1 MRVVADTNT
10 LVSGFLW
17 DGLPARLLD
26 AGLTGRFGL
35 YSSTEL
41 LSELGETLRAP
52 KFAERLTIRG
62 HNAESLVRAFRFS
75 CHEVVSPPRVTAPE
89 LRDSDDLHGSS
100 RRGRGPCG
108 LRVCGPRMRGW
119 IWSGRSED
127 HQKQEPTQSS
137 RPNVRRRD

>member
-41 LSELGETLRAP
+41 LSELDETLRAP

-75 CHEVVSPPRVTAPE
+75 CHEVVSPPRVAAPE
-89 LRDSDDLHGSS
+89 LRDSDDLHVLSCAAAVPVDLIVSGDKDLLVLKSFRGIPIVTA
-100 RRGRGPCG
+100 RRALEILG
-108 LRVCGPRMRGW
+108 LFVP
-119 IWSGRSED
+119 
-127 HQKQEPTQSS
+127 
-137 RPNVRRRD
+137 

>member
-1 MRVVADTNT
+1 MKVVADTNT

-35 YSSTEL
+35 YTSTEL
-41 LSELGETLRAP
+41 LSELDETLRAP

-62 HNAESLVRAFRFS
+62 YNAESLVRTFRFS

-89 LRDSDDLHGSS
+89 LRDSDDLHVLSCAAAVPVDLIVSGDKDLLVLKAFRGIPIVTA
-100 RRGRGPCG
+100 RRALEILG
-108 LRVCGPRMRGW
+108 LLVP
-119 IWSGRSED
+119 
-127 HQKQEPTQSS
+127 
-137 RPNVRRRD
+137 